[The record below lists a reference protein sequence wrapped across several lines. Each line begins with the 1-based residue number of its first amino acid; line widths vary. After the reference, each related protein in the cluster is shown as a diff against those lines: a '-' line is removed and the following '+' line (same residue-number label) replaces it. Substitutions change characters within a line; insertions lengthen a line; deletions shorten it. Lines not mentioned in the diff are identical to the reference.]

1 MSMIDYTTFTEV
13 ISRCHTIL
21 DEIFLIHQEAILSGR
36 FKDATGIFNS
46 YRQLHDFHKSFE
58 DENLIPKFNEL
69 GNHGRWPASMYMVEH
84 DKIRD
89 LLEKTEKYLLELCET
104 RLEGRNLRRN
114 IIAFL
119 DREKTL
125 KGYCEHH
132 QDREENGLLPEL
144 DRMADSKWRADII
157 GSFIEDWEKSVKQH
171 MDSINKLGITGNLSG

>member
-1 MSMIDYTTFTEV
+1 MTDNTTFTKV
-13 ISRCHTIL
+13 VSRCHSIL

-36 FKDATGIFNS
+36 FNDAINVFNS
-46 YRQLHDFHKSFE
+46 YRQLHDLHKSFE
-58 DENLIPKFNEL
+58 DEILIPKFNEV
-69 GNHGRWPASMYMVEH
+69 GNRGRWPASMYRMEH

-89 LLEKTEKYLLELCET
+89 LLEKTEKYLSELCET

-119 DREKTL
+119 DREKTF

-144 DRMADSKWRADII
+144 DGLVDSKWRADVI
-157 GSFIEDWEKSVKQH
+157 GPFVDDWENSVKQH
-171 MDSINKLGITGNLSG
+171 MASINNLEITGSPPG